1 MRRIRVH
8 GNKAVQES
16 GSRREN
22 SLPDRVFPGRE
33 WIGTMLR
40 IRSPPSLS
48 LAALS
53 LAVWFGWVSPA
64 NAVLATWQPG
74 PIPEDFAAIRNRWE
88 TGHVAVA
95 ALKLIGF
102 MATVLAIAPRTRPL
116 PEASRSR

>member
-1 MRRIRVH
+1 
-8 GNKAVQES
+8 
-16 GSRREN
+16 
-22 SLPDRVFPGRE
+22 
-33 WIGTMLR
+33 MLR